1 MVMKSLFAAVLT
13 ASALYAPSPFAAE
26 NNYVPTRTILQQT
39 DVPGSNYTVILA
51 LTDIAP
57 KMTAARHTHPGVEIS
72 YVLAGEGDFV
82 IEGKGTM
89 HVKAGQSFRLEA
101 GVKHSVKNGA
111 GGDMKILAVYTIP
124 KGAALATPAPE

>member
-1 MVMKSLFAAVLT
+1 MIRKSLFAATALALT
-13 ASALYAPSPFAAE
+13 FAAPTPFAAE

-57 KMTAARHTHPGVEIS
+57 GMVAARHTHPGVEIS
-72 YVLAGEGDFV
+72 YVLAGEGDFI
-82 IEGKGTM
+82 IEGKGKM
-89 HVKAGQSFRLEA
+89 HVKAGENFRLES
-101 GVKHSVKNGA
+101 GVKHSVQNGA
-111 GGDMKILAVYTIP
+111 GPMKILAVYTIP

>member
-1 MVMKSLFAAVLT
+1 MIRKSFLAAAALGLIFT
-13 ASALYAPSPFAAE
+13 AATPFAAE

-57 KMTAARHTHPGVEIS
+57 GMVAARHTHPGVEIS

-82 IEGKGTM
+82 IEGKGKM
-89 HVKAGQSFRLEA
+89 HLKARGDFRLA
-101 GVKHSVKNGA
+101 A
-111 GGDMKILAVYTIP
+111 GGQHSRLKR
-124 KGAALATPAPE
+124 

>member
-1 MVMKSLFAAVLT
+1 MVKKALFTAVVMI
-13 ASALYAPSPFAAE
+13 SALSALTPLAAE
-26 NNYVPTRTILQQT
+26 NNYVPTRVILQQT

-72 YVLAGEGDFV
+72 YVLEGEGDFI
-82 IEGKGTM
+82 IEGKGTV
-89 HVKAGQSFRLEA
+89 HVKAGQSFRLES
-101 GVKHSVKNGA
+101 GVKHSVNNGA
-111 GGDMKILAVYTIP
+111 GNMKILAVYTIP

>member
-1 MVMKSLFAAVLT
+1 MIRKSPFAAAALGLVFT
-13 ASALYAPSPFAAE
+13 AATPFAAE

-57 KMTAARHTHPGVEIS
+57 GMVAARHTHPGVEIS

-82 IEGKGTM
+82 IEGKGKM
-89 HVKAGQSFRLEA
+89 HVKAGGNFRLES
-101 GVKHSVKNGA
+101 GVKHSVLNGA
-111 GGDMKILAVYTIP
+111 GPMKILAVYTIP
-124 KGAALATPAPE
+124 KGAQLATPAPE

>member
-1 MVMKSLFAAVLT
+1 MVRKSLFTAVALT
-13 ASALYAPSPFAAE
+13 AALSAPSPFAAE

-72 YVLAGEGDFV
+72 YVLAGEGDFI

-101 GVKHSVKNGA
+101 GVKHSVVNGA
-111 GGDMKILAVYTIP
+111 AGDMKILAVYTIP
-124 KGAALATPAPE
+124 KGAPLATPAPE